1 MSVVEVFCRQVRE
14 RSQEN
19 RKAITLLHG
28 AVLLGQAVGILRQE
42 LDSMVRVIYLLSVTD
57 RVRRAQLIGA
67 AANGRKW
74 NGAKTGR
81 VTDREMVDLA
91 QKLHGWTGSV
101 YRFGCAFI
109 HLSSY
114 HDYKSR
120 DPIEGLDAQE
130 RTDLL
135 HHMRY
140 YHGGPASD
148 DFTFHDLG
156 PFLPGVF
163 EKIASNLE
171 CYLEQLER
179 DGQLNSH
186 DFPKDASRS
195 EGEVEIP

>member
-1 MSVVEVFCRQVRE
+1 MSAVEVFCRQVRE

-19 RKAITLLHG
+19 RKAISLLHG
-28 AVLLGQAVGILRQE
+28 AALLGQAVGILRQE

-57 RVRRAQLIGA
+57 RVRRAQLISA

-74 NGAKTGR
+74 KGAKSGR

-140 YHGGPASD
+140 YHGGPPND
-148 DFTFHDLG
+148 DFTFSDLA
-156 PFLPGVF
+156 PFLPVVF

-171 CYLEQLER
+171 CYVGELAQ
-179 DGQLNSH
+179 DGQLDCH
-186 DFPKDASRS
+186 DFPKSDPGA
-195 EGEVEIP
+195 EIDRES